1 MNERVTPVALQRGL
15 FVLRYVRS
23 SKAGPAP
30 TVTVRP
36 APDSQSFIE
45 VISAPGDHSG
55 VIAAPGG
62 CLVVRAE
69 QAGTLQVTVRAAAST
84 GAPEAELRLEPLQSG
99 QPESG
104 NRAADSFRGHEAFR
118 GDDSYRDEP
127 RARGSRRAETSQ
139 PRLEVL
145 GHVSRRGD
153 VLAGAGEWIAGPD
166 APAPIEGVALRT
178 LEPLDVGVEYQV
190 LIGGP
195 GGAWTRWTAEG
206 FAGTRGK
213 FGTLHGIRFRLTGPN
228 ASAFQFEAE
237 ALFLGAATVHRRGR
251 EIELS
256 SNSGADPLVGL
267 KVAVLSAE
275 RQVSPRVVRAA
286 EALEPEA
293 GERLGRVRVFR
304 ATSFR
309 S

>member
-36 APDSQSFIE
+36 ELESQAAIE
-45 VISAPGDHSG
+45 VISAPGDRHG
-55 VIAAPGG
+55 VISSPGG
-62 CLVVRAE
+62 CVVVRAE
-69 QAGTLQVTVRAAAST
+69 RAGTLQVTVQAMAGV

-99 QPESG
+99 EPE
-104 NRAADSFRGHEAFR
+104 RADFNDVRPSDAEPFRGSTSASRTPR
-118 GDDSYRDEP
+118 GPATHRP
-127 RARGSRRAETSQ
+127 L
-139 PRLEVL
+139 LEVL

-178 LEPLDVGVEYQV
+178 LESLDVAIEYQV

-195 GGAWTRWTAEG
+195 GAAWTRWTAEG
-206 FAGTRGK
+206 YAGTRGK
-213 FGTLHGIRFRLTGPN
+213 FGTLNGVRLRLTGPG

-237 ALFLGAATVHRRGR
+237 ALFLGAAAVHRKGR

-256 SNSGADPLVGL
+256 SYSGADPLVGL
-267 KVAVLSAE
+267 KVAVITAE
-275 RQVSPRVVRAA
+275 RQVSPANARTA
-286 EALEPEA
+286 EALEPDS
-293 GERLGRVRVFR
+293 GQRLGRVRVFR
-304 ATSFR
+304 ATGFR

>member
-30 TVTVRP
+30 TVSVRP
-36 APDSQSFIE
+36 AIDAQAFIQ
-45 VISAPGDHSG
+45 VISAPGDRPG

-69 QAGTLQVTVRAAAST
+69 QAGTLQVTVLAAVGN

-99 QPESG
+99 EPEHGTRSAG
-104 NRAADSFRGHEAFR
+104 AFDGGDTFR
-118 GDDSYRDEP
+118 DDPYRDVAPARRSPAVEP
-127 RARGSRRAETSQ
+127 ARS
-139 PRLEVL
+139 RLELL

-166 APAPIEGVALRT
+166 APAPIEGIALRM
-178 LEPLDVGVEYQV
+178 LEPLDLVIEYQV

-213 FGTLHGIRFRLTGPN
+213 FGTLHGIRLRLAGAN

-237 ALFLGAATVHRRGR
+237 GLFLGAATVHRRGR
-251 EIELS
+251 EVELS

-267 KVAVLSAE
+267 KVAVLSAD
-275 RQVSPRVVRAA
+275 RQVSPKVARVS
-286 EALEPEA
+286 ETQDLEA

>member
-23 SKAGPAP
+23 SEAGPAP

-36 APDSQSFIE
+36 AADSEAVIE
-45 VISAPGDHSG
+45 VISAPGDRHG
-55 VIAAPGG
+55 VIASPGG

-69 QAGTLQVTVRAAAST
+69 RPGTLQVIVQAKTSV
-84 GAPEAELRLEPLQSG
+84 GAPEAELRLEPLQGG
-99 QPESG
+99 QPERSG
-104 NRAADSFRGHEAFR
+104 IATEAPGGREPFHEA
-118 GDDSYRDEP
+118 EP
-127 RARGSRRAETSQ
+127 RGWGAGKPETRQ
-139 PRLEVL
+139 LQLEVL

-153 VLAGAGEWIAGPD
+153 VVAGAGEWIAGPD

-178 LEPLDVGVEYQV
+178 LEPLDAAIEYQV

-195 GGAWTRWTAEG
+195 GAAWTRWTADG
-206 FAGTRGK
+206 YAGTRGK
-213 FGTLHGIRFRLTGPN
+213 FGTLHGIRLRLNGPG
-228 ASAFQFEAE
+228 ASAYQFEAE

-251 EIELS
+251 EVELS
-256 SNSGADPLVGL
+256 INSGADPLVGL
-267 KVAVLSAE
+267 KVAVISVE
-275 RQVSPRVVRAA
+275 RQISHNRTAPAKAVD
-286 EALEPEA
+286 PEA
-293 GERLGRVRVFR
+293 AQSFGRVRVFR

>member
-36 APDSQSFIE
+36 ELESQAAIE
-45 VISAPGDHSG
+45 VISAPGDRHG
-55 VIAAPGG
+55 VISSPGG
-62 CLVVRAE
+62 CVVVRAE
-69 QAGTLQVTVRAAAST
+69 RAGTLQVTVQAMAGV

-99 QPESG
+99 EPE
-104 NRAADSFRGHEAFR
+104 RADFDAPRRDAGSFRGV
-118 GDDSYRDEP
+118 EP
-127 RARGSRRAETSQ
+127 GSRSGRGTATQ
-139 PRLEVL
+139 RPQLEVL

-166 APAPIEGVALRT
+166 APAPIEGVALRA
-178 LEPLDVGVEYQV
+178 LESLDVTIEYQV

-195 GGAWTRWTAEG
+195 GAAWTRWTAEG
-206 FAGTRGK
+206 YAGTRGK
-213 FGTLHGIRFRLTGPN
+213 FGTLNGVRLRLSGPG

-237 ALFLGAATVHRRGR
+237 ALFLGAATVQRRGR

-256 SNSGADPLVGL
+256 SYSGADPLVGL
-267 KVAVLSAE
+267 KVAVITAE
-275 RQVSPRVVRAA
+275 RQVSPANARVV
-286 EALEPEA
+286 EALEPE
-293 GERLGRVRVFR
+293 GGQRLGRVRVFR

-309 S
+309 P